1 MSDVKGK
8 STSDGVGRKKI
19 GRPSSFMQ
27 EVADDICLLLAQGE
41 SLRKICERPGM
52 PAISSVFKWLNENQQ
67 FSEQYARARED
78 QADFLLEEML
88 EISDLA
94 TPEDVSVAKLRVDAR
109 KWYIT
114 KVAPKK
120 YGDKVTQEITG
131 VNGAPIE
138 QKISMDLSRL
148 SVDELKLLRELK
160 SKATGCNDSSKE
172 LD

>member
-1 MSDVKGK
+1 
-8 STSDGVGRKKI
+8 
-19 GRPSSFMQ
+19 
-27 EVADDICLLLAQGE
+27 
-41 SLRKICERPGM
+41 
-52 PAISSVFKWLNENQQ
+52 
-67 FSEQYARARED
+67 
-78 QADFLLEEML
+78 ML

-131 VNGAPIE
+131 VHGAPIE

-160 SKATGCNDSSKE
+160 SKATGCDDSSKE

>member
-1 MSDVKGK
+1 MADVKGK
-8 STSDGVGRKKI
+8 FTSGGVDKKKV
-19 GRPSSFMQ
+19 GRPSTYVK
-27 EVADDICLLLAQGE
+27 EVADDICMLLAQGE
-41 SLRKICERPGM
+41 SLRKICERPRM
-52 PAISSVFKWLNENQQ
+52 PTRQTVFNWLDENKE
-67 FSEQYARARED
+67 FFDQYARAREK

-94 TPEDVSVAKLRVDAR
+94 TPENVNVAKLRVDSR

-160 SKATGCNDSSKE
+160 SKATRCDDSSKE
-172 LD
+172 PD